1 MNVDVSL
8 QDGGAGAGD
17 CGQRAARAGD
27 LLQGAA
33 GVPASAQ
40 HRAAR
45 AGPGAGT
52 AGGSVHSNPNLLL
65 LVVQSVSTVYRMFA
79 LCRFYSCFD
88 SFHSPP
94 PPTPIPWVKL

>member
-8 QDGGAGAGD
+8 QDGGTGAGD
-17 CGQRAARAGD
+17 RGQRATRAGD

-52 AGGSVHSNPNLLL
+52 AGGSVYSNLQL
-65 LVVQSVSTVYRMFA
+65 LVVQSVLTVYRMFA
-79 LCRFYSCFD
+79 LCRFYICFD
-88 SFHSPP
+88 SFHLFCWNSV
-94 PPTPIPWVKL
+94 IF